1 MCVCVCANVYYK
13 VSDKARNLLTKKSNQ
28 TNSLLVAFILIVLKA
43 AYVSITDYNISHQCV
58 RNVVCYMLVDLCVFG
73 LVLLN

>member
-1 MCVCVCANVYYK
+1 MCVCAFVRMYYK

-28 TNSLLVAFILIVLKA
+28 TNGLLVAFVLKA